1 MKRGVIVDAV
11 LFMLSICDG
20 NGKDDDGSRTIAIV
34 PPALAS
40 AIIVHFRFWLLFGAG
55 GETVAGDGKTTFAS
69 STIPHTVLHT
79 ESTVEHKALIST

>member
-40 AIIVHFRFWLLFGAG
+40 AIIVHFRFWLLFGAA
-55 GETVAGDGKTTFAS
+55 GETVRQETARPLS
-69 STIPHTVLHT
+69 RVLLF
-79 ESTVEHKALIST
+79 LILFYIWSPSWNIRR